1 MSRLIYI
8 HKSLQS
14 KQVGGYTWDPERVC
28 KNQLLTVDFATDG
41 YVDFLEGL
49 LERNIIDEAMVV
61 IETNPHA
68 GRFDIGNI
76 ECYCMPNLD
85 VLHDYLRPD
94 DVLLMRGGYKWW
106 IPFVDRMNKEQR
118 WLIFYSA
125 GTRRSFWPQWDVVIN
140 DGVRPTVVRNKL
152 YMPWNKPIN
161 NGLFQL
167 KKGERIYDVCIG
179 ASKIYDTKQ
188 QWKVV
193 DAVLAYR
200 EKYGE
205 DLRCILP
212 GAVRR
217 GVETFRML
225 DLIKSHKLSVK
236 MPGYVSRE
244 ALADIF
250 NQSKIF
256 AHQCTGQSD
265 RGPLEAMSTGVPLY
279 ALSDSGHCYTKWMT
293 QDKEICRV
301 RKSADSTLMAA
312 ELRRWISMH
321 SEERRMA
328 VSFSANRHN
337 NILFTY
343 NQFAKLFECIKRIG
357 KPDRA
362 RMIKEFMT

>member
-1 MSRLIYI
+1 MPRLIYV

-14 KQVGGYTWDPERVC
+14 KQVGGYKWDPERVC
-28 KNQLLTVDFATDG
+28 KNELLTVDFATDG

-49 LERNIIDEAMVV
+49 LERKIVDEVMVV
-61 IETNPHA
+61 IETNPYS

-85 VLHDYLRPD
+85 VLHNYLRPD

-118 WLIFYSA
+118 WLLFYSA
-125 GTRRSFWPQWDVVIN
+125 GTRRSFWPQWDVIIN
-140 DGVRPTVVRNKL
+140 DGVRPTAVRGKL

-161 NGLFQL
+161 TQLFQL
-167 KKGERIYDVCIG
+167 KKVKRIYDVCIG

-205 DLRCILP
+205 DLKCILP
-212 GAVRR
+212 GAIRR

-225 DLIKSHKLSVK
+225 DLIKSHKLDVT

-244 ALADIF
+244 ELADIF
-250 NQSKIF
+250 NQSKVF

-265 RGPLEAMSTGVPLY
+265 RGPIEAMSTGVPLY
-279 ALSDSGHCYTKWMT
+279 ALSDNGHCYTRWMI
-293 QDKEICRV
+293 QNKEICLV
-301 RKSADSTLMAA
+301 RQSPDPGLMATD
-312 ELRRWISMH
+312 LRRWTRYH
-321 SEERRMA
+321 SEEQRMV
-328 VSFSANRHN
+328 VSFNANRHN
-337 NILFTY
+337 SIFFTY
-343 NQFAKLFECIKRIG
+343 NQFAKLFDCINKIG
-357 KPDRA
+357 KPDRP